1 MVAAITLIG
10 VLAMICF
17 IICRRV
23 YISYVILNFGCCPLN
38 GLGKFRQNCPGY
50 CQSLSAEMQYMQ
62 DGQGNYK
69 KSHYNQPGRCNIAGV
84 VLEENCC
91 TEATEECGD
100 SQTKEASLWQNLKEY
115 FGFEHSASHDC
126 SKDDITSM
134 KIVNA
139 PEVFNNAEE
148 NATLAEKTSND
159 VSVSGNTGY
168 PGGLDQVIE
177 EVRDPMSMS
186 AVALKERQH
195 SEYAMEVNNT
205 DDSLTLTK
213 ETSNNVQVSG
223 YPKDFSQRNDT
234 DDSLILTNET
244 SNNVQ
249 VSGYPKDFNR
259 RIECGPFQDLQ
270 YQSDMEVNNM
280 DDSLTLTKETSN
292 KFKVSGYPKDFNQRN
307 QITKKIKDPMNAVS
321 LKERRRMVK
330 ELVLLDE
337 NPKPV
342 YDYLVPIP
350 IKEDVTLKEFES
362 TESIGSLKK
371 SKTLSSLKS
380 DPVTLKERKLSS
392 HESFALEQK
401 VEEIGTESW
410 YLDDRKSVESFQES
424 YGQEIINAPEE
435 KSSTQESIMEL
446 KERHNLFNAV
456 GEKIVVNVRAVV
468 TKE

>member
-84 VLEENCC
+84 VLEE
-91 TEATEECGD
+91 ATEECGD

-115 FGFEHSASHDC
+115 FGFENSASHDC

-139 PEVFNNAEE
+139 PEGFNNAEE

-168 PGGLDQVIE
+168 PGGLGQVIE

-223 YPKDFSQRNDT
+223 YPKDFQA
-234 DDSLILTNET
+234 
-244 SNNVQ
+244 
-249 VSGYPKDFNR
+249 SGYPKDFNR
-259 RIECGPFQDLQ
+259 RNVECGPFRDVQ

-362 TESIGSLKK
+362 TESISSLKK

-392 HESFALEQK
+392 HESFALKQK
-401 VEEIGTESW
+401 AEEIGTESW

>member
-139 PEVFNNAEE
+139 PEGFNNAEE

-168 PGGLDQVIE
+168 PGGLGQVIE

-186 AVALKERQH
+186 AVALKESQH

-223 YPKDFSQRNDT
+223 YPKDFQA
-234 DDSLILTNET
+234 
-244 SNNVQ
+244 
-249 VSGYPKDFNR
+249 SGYPKDFNR
-259 RIECGPFQDLQ
+259 RNVECGPFRDVQ

-337 NPKPV
+337 NPTPV
-342 YDYLVPIP
+342 YDYLVDPSEWSPTTHDRIENEYIVTP
-350 IKEDVTLKEFES
+350 IKEDIPLKGSES
-362 TESIGSLKK
+362 TESISSLEKL
-371 SKTLSSLKS
+371 KTLSARKS
-380 DPVTLKERKLSS
+380 NPVTLKERKLSS
-392 HESFALEQK
+392 
-401 VEEIGTESW
+401 
-410 YLDDRKSVESFQES
+410 
-424 YGQEIINAPEE
+424 QEIINETKE
-435 KSSTQESIMEL
+435 KLLTQEPIMEL
-446 KERHNLFNAV
+446 KEEHNLFNAE

>member
-10 VLAMICF
+10 VIAMICF

-69 KSHYNQPGRCNIAGV
+69 KSHYNQPGRCNFAGV

-139 PEVFNNAEE
+139 PEGFNNAEE

-168 PGGLDQVIE
+168 PGGLGQVIE

-223 YPKDFSQRNDT
+223 YPKDF
-234 DDSLILTNET
+234 
-244 SNNVQ
+244 
-249 VSGYPKDFNR
+249 NR
-259 RIECGPFQDLQ
+259 RNMECGPFRDVQ

-362 TESIGSLKK
+362 TESISSLKK

-392 HESFALEQK
+392 HESFVLKQK
-401 VEEIGTESW
+401 SEEIGTESW
-410 YLDDRKSVESFQES
+410 YLNDRKSVESFQES
-424 YGQEIINAPEE
+424 YGQEIIKAPEE

-446 KERHNLFNAV
+446 KEQHNLFNAV